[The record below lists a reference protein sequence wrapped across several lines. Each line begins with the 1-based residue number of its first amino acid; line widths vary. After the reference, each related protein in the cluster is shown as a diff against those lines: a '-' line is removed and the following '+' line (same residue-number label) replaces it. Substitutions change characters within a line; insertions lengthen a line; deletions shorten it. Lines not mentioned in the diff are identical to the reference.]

1 MARRVETSD
10 HRVTGQAASD
20 AIRACI
26 VDLLEPI
33 TFGTTIDKLYA
44 KELIDGE
51 IYEEVTRQSLT
62 TQDKGRKILCEVQKK
77 VKARPMLFDTFCEIL
92 CSNEAT
98 SDISQRLRSDVL
110 RMATKDA
117 TPQLISTTTLPDSK
131 SEECIELVELKET
144 RQKDRKLIYVAFKSE
159 PRVSVWSE
167 KCAFEEGI
175 QKQRDDIPTRFF
187 VEQLKDEWEIVLTGF
202 SFGGMLACSVAASI
216 WNLSAITPEEF
227 KRRVVCIT
235 FGQPLISIPYVED
248 IIKTSHEFQESIH
261 LIFDQ
266 NDVIPRLLRFASS
279 STTQLSACSEKIENK
294 TSATAVRLE
303 AFQQTTVSVCLRN
316 LGILQDQERATYSNV
331 VVKSVTESRRL
342 ALTDLQHALKAAV
355 PVVTGQD
362 AGSPLLLAYCYI
374 ISQDKQLI
382 VIDKSKAFDALS
394 FFGPSSIDNLS
405 EDLFKQH
412 NMESFTIKTAKII
425 ENTVQQVPEVG
436 VLKPR
441 VEGVAFHCYG
451 SSEVAVVV
459 LGDQLWFC
467 YEIHLGEG
475 NECRKIST
483 PAQHVTRKSIQFNYT
498 PSEKNDISTSCNK
511 IKVTLHSRF
520 YGPVGAVVDVKK
532 KVYPCTLRQAQLA
545 KHTPTEVIQLAYL
558 SAMLEQPSYKNAKR
572 DFSERFKTTTKFL
585 EDAVRI
591 VPIESIF
598 YAIAYGDE
606 DVALQCSKALEERK
620 PSIPPSEMV
629 IAASQYAATRVI
641 TGCHKEFID
650 HIDLQMR
657 TMNIYLHGSLCFP
670 MKVSIMPYPDNYL
683 KITFQY
689 DVPIPI
695 PIPVH
700 GQRAH
705 KVSKVKDSLY
715 SDVVVPR
722 TRSVKL
728 ATSQSQ
734 IVPVRT
740 AKVKSDIT
748 IPIPPKD
755 DDSLH
760 ASPNLV
766 EYLQKFAEDIYVR
779 GCSKIARG
787 EELVYTCGL
796 NINEVYQTSSK
807 SEFVLSS
814 PTKVLSDAR
823 QELSVL
829 VKLACEESKGIP
841 LSISQEQSNDQGS
854 PNLSSFHNLEMLK
867 TINKVRAQELNLCT
881 TLLSAFMEQQIR
893 IPLINS
899 SPLETASA
907 LSTSEAPIA
916 VGVWAL
922 FSLNYGDIKEMLV
935 SLRGKPLMVDIT
947 NYIMG
952 IFNSPLKMEDAR
964 YAGKLQFLLQ
974 GMDETISCNSQYVSY
989 SLERQLVD
997 LCGKRLKT
1005 SINLST
1011 DLEDIIA
1018 KWDTI
1023 FQGDALSLVAKP
1035 HRSLIARWLK
1045 WALMIHQLREK
1056 LAEYTAVGVIGL
1068 TNSGKSHL
1076 VNKLFGVQTLV
1087 GTTQM
1092 KRTTIPLM
1100 YSFNGT
1106 IKKLDVID
1114 FPGVDDQDEKIH
1126 TQSARSWLTELESEK
1141 EAVPILVCLTHAD
1154 RLYAE
1159 IMAQENGSKDKP
1171 ELGKRYIRSEL
1182 NLIKDRLGHSPSR
1195 DVDFYSFS
1203 QEPDSSLNNEKG
1215 RKTLKDVGIHR
1226 IKDVGVWIV
1235 EKLKT
1240 HLDQPDMAN
1249 KLQEHFQKSTK

>member
-1 MARRVETSD
+1 
-10 HRVTGQAASD
+10 
-20 AIRACI
+20 
-26 VDLLEPI
+26 
-33 TFGTTIDKLYA
+33 
-44 KELIDGE
+44 
-51 IYEEVTRQSLT
+51 
-62 TQDKGRKILCEVQKK
+62 
-77 VKARPMLFDTFCEIL
+77 
-92 CSNEAT
+92 
-98 SDISQRLRSDVL
+98 
-110 RMATKDA
+110 
-117 TPQLISTTTLPDSK
+117 
-131 SEECIELVELKET
+131 
-144 RQKDRKLIYVAFKSE
+144 
-159 PRVSVWSE
+159 
-167 KCAFEEGI
+167 
-175 QKQRDDIPTRFF
+175 
-187 VEQLKDEWEIVLTGF
+187 
-202 SFGGMLACSVAASI
+202 
-216 WNLSAITPEEF
+216 
-227 KRRVVCIT
+227 
-235 FGQPLISIPYVED
+235 
-248 IIKTSHEFQESIH
+248 
-261 LIFDQ
+261 
-266 NDVIPRLLRFASS
+266 
-279 STTQLSACSEKIENK
+279 
-294 TSATAVRLE
+294 
-303 AFQQTTVSVCLRN
+303 
-316 LGILQDQERATYSNV
+316 
-331 VVKSVTESRRL
+331 
-342 ALTDLQHALKAAV
+342 
-355 PVVTGQD
+355 
-362 AGSPLLLAYCYI
+362 
-374 ISQDKQLI
+374 
-382 VIDKSKAFDALS
+382 
-394 FFGPSSIDNLS
+394 
-405 EDLFKQH
+405 
-412 NMESFTIKTAKII
+412 
-425 ENTVQQVPEVG
+425 
-436 VLKPR
+436 
-441 VEGVAFHCYG
+441 
-451 SSEVAVVV
+451 
-459 LGDQLWFC
+459 
-467 YEIHLGEG
+467 
-475 NECRKIST
+475 
-483 PAQHVTRKSIQFNYT
+483 
-498 PSEKNDISTSCNK
+498 
-511 IKVTLHSRF
+511 
-520 YGPVGAVVDVKK
+520 
-532 KVYPCTLRQAQLA
+532 
-545 KHTPTEVIQLAYL
+545 
-558 SAMLEQPSYKNAKR
+558 MLEQPSYKNAKR

-1076 VNKLFGVQTLV
+1076 VNKLFGVQV
-1087 GTTQM
+1087 
-1092 KRTTIPLM
+1092 RY
-1100 YSFNGT
+1100 YSCVCTYAHKNC
-1106 IKKLDVID
+1106 LDTCRHNS
-1114 FPGVDDQDEKIH
+1114 DETYNYTSDVQFQWH
-1126 TQSARSWLTELESEK
+1126 YQETRCNRFSRS
-1141 EAVPILVCLTHAD
+1141 
-1154 RLYAE
+1154 
-1159 IMAQENGSKDKP
+1159 
-1171 ELGKRYIRSEL
+1171 
-1182 NLIKDRLGHSPSR
+1182 
-1195 DVDFYSFS
+1195 
-1203 QEPDSSLNNEKG
+1203 
-1215 RKTLKDVGIHR
+1215 
-1226 IKDVGVWIV
+1226 
-1235 EKLKT
+1235 
-1240 HLDQPDMAN
+1240 
-1249 KLQEHFQKSTK
+1249 

>member
-1 MARRVETSD
+1 
-10 HRVTGQAASD
+10 
-20 AIRACI
+20 
-26 VDLLEPI
+26 
-33 TFGTTIDKLYA
+33 
-44 KELIDGE
+44 
-51 IYEEVTRQSLT
+51 
-62 TQDKGRKILCEVQKK
+62 
-77 VKARPMLFDTFCEIL
+77 
-92 CSNEAT
+92 
-98 SDISQRLRSDVL
+98 
-110 RMATKDA
+110 MATKDA

-131 SEECIELVELKET
+131 SEECIELVELKE
-144 RQKDRKLIYVAFKSE
+144 S
-159 PRVSVWSE
+159 
-167 KCAFEEGI
+167 I

-294 TSATAVRLE
+294 TSATA
-303 AFQQTTVSVCLRN
+303 
-316 LGILQDQERATYSNV
+316 ATYSNV

-467 YEIHLGEG
+467 YEIHL
-475 NECRKIST
+475 
-483 PAQHVTRKSIQFNYT
+483 
-498 PSEKNDISTSCNK
+498 
-511 IKVTLHSRF
+511 
-520 YGPVGAVVDVKK
+520 VGAVVDVKK

-1076 VNKLFGVQTLV
+1076 VNKLFGVQV
-1087 GTTQM
+1087 
-1092 KRTTIPLM
+1092 R
-1100 YSFNGT
+1100 
-1106 IKKLDVID
+1106 
-1114 FPGVDDQDEKIH
+1114 KIH